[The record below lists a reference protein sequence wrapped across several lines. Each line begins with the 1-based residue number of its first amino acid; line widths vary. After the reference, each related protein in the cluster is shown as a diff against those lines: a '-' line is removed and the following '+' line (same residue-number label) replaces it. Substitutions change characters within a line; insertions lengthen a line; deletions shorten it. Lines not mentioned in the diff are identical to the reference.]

1 MAGAVLLVDD
11 NAVQAAVRQTIL
23 KRDGFDVHVALSPTR
38 ALERFEAADFPVD
51 IGLVL
56 TDHLMPGMNGA
67 QFVRELRRLNPH
79 VPVLVISGLEEAELE
94 YAGLRVVFRTKPLLP
109 ETLLTLVR
117 SLLASGQV
125 PDRALDQTPDETPDQ
140 ARADAPAA

>member
-23 KRDGFDVHVALSPTR
+23 KRDGLDVYVALSPVH
-38 ALERFEAADFPVD
+38 ALDQIAGTDFPLE

-67 QFVRELRRLNPH
+67 EFVTQLRRLHPH
-79 VPVLVISGLEEAELE
+79 LPVLVISGLEEAEQE
-94 YAGLRVVFRTKPLLP
+94 YAGLGIVFRTKPLLP
-109 ETLLTLVR
+109 ETLLSLVHQ
-117 SLLASGQV
+117 LLAA
-125 PDRALDQTPDETPDQ
+125 DR
-140 ARADAPAA
+140 DATNVPAA